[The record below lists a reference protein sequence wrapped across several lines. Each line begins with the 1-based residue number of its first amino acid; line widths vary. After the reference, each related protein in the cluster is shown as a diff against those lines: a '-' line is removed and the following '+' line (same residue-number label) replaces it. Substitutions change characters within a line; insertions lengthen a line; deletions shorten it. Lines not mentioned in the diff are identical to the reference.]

1 MPIIAYH
8 QDTLIYN
15 IEFGGVLSLLFVLP
29 LGMHFAIYSFDSIV
43 IDEER
48 KTIHI
53 KIRKFDK
60 IVDKGEYPIDNNLAV
75 KIAKKKNAAAV
86 SIRLFFSIRMKES
99 FQRALWVMG
108 GIWKCTQ
115 LFVMKVEKIKKTNP
129 SIQVL
134 G

>member
-1 MPIIAYH
+1 
-8 QDTLIYN
+8 
-15 IEFGGVLSLLFVLP
+15 
-29 LGMHFAIYSFDSIV
+29 MHFAIYSFDSIV

-86 SIRLFFSIRMKES
+86 SIRLFFFYKNERIVPKGT
-99 FQRALWVMG
+99 MG
-108 GIWKCTQ
+108 DGWNLEMYTTICDE
-115 LFVMKVEKIKKTNP
+115 VEKIKKTNP